1 MTAGQQPRLYYGW
14 IIAFTAM
21 LVLLV
26 SNGMSLA
33 GPTVFDELI
42 IQELS
47 ADRALAQL
55 NASYGTGFVRGDL
68 LALLPDSNLRISDG
82 LAQALLESAGKDIP
96 AGEIESV
103 ISQSRV
109 SVASLK
115 LRDMITLFT
124 SGFVAFLAGTLADR
138 LGPRRLILAGLM
150 LLAVAYWYYGR
161 ATTLRDIYL
170 VHALLGIVMSLA
182 GLLVNVI
189 LVARW
194 FIRSRGTA
202 IGIALAGTSLGNA
215 AFPPVNGWLL
225 AFGSWRDV
233 FGWVAIVPLV
243 MLPLAFLLLRDR
255 PSGAGADA
263 SSQQAT
269 TASTQG
275 QTLGEAL
282 RSRNFWMLALLAM
295 LTFYSILGMGSHT
308 FLFMREEGYSL
319 MVASTGSTILFVSG
333 LVGKVISGRLAE
345 LLGRKRILLTGIVLM
360 LCGVLAL
367 LSTSIVHSSQLLW
380 GGLFVFGF
388 GWGGIYTLIQLLCAD
403 LFGLRS
409 LGKIMGVIT
418 VLDTFGGG
426 LGPFVTGYL
435 YDISGAY
442 VVPFLLISGLLAMAG
457 ICGSLIVAKEGQQAQ
472 ADPA

>member
-1 MTAGQQPRLYYGW
+1 MSAGEQPRLYYGW

-33 GPTVFDELI
+33 GPIVFDELI

-47 ADRALAQL
+47 ADRALAEL
-55 NASYGTGFVRGDL
+55 NVRYGTGFTPDDL
-68 LALLPDSNLRISDG
+68 LALLPDSNMRINES
-82 LAQALLESAGKDIP
+82 LAQALLESAGRDVP
-96 AGEIESV
+96 VGEVESIV
-103 ISQSRV
+103 RQSSA

-124 SGFVAFLAGTLADR
+124 SGAVAFLAGALADR
-138 LGPRRLILAGLM
+138 LGPRRLILAGLA
-150 LLAVAYWYYGR
+150 LLSVAYWYYGR
-161 ATTLRDIYL
+161 VTTLWDIYL

-215 AFPPVNGWLL
+215 FFPPLNGWLL
-225 AFGSWRDV
+225 QFGSWRDV

-243 MLPLAFLLLRDR
+243 LLPVAFFLLRDR
-255 PSGAGADA
+255 PSGVSADNP
-263 SSQQAT
+263 SRNAT
-269 TASTQG
+269 AASTQG

-282 RSRNFWMLALLAM
+282 HSRNFWMLALLAM
-295 LTFYSILGMGSHT
+295 LTFYSILGMGTHT

-345 LLGRKRILLTGIVLM
+345 VFGRKRILLTGIVLM
-360 LCGVLAL
+360 LSGVLSL
-367 LSTSIVHSSQLLW
+367 LSTSLVHSSLLLW
-380 GGLFVFGF
+380 GGLCVFGF

-426 LGPFVTGYL
+426 LGPFVTGFL

-442 VVPFLLISGLLAMAG
+442 VIPFLLISALLAMAG
-457 ICGSLIVAKEGQQAQ
+457 VCGSLIRAKETPQ
-472 ADPA
+472 ADV